1 MSESVNPEKLHRE
14 LKDAGLPVVG
24 VSASGRIDYSRAL
37 TAAEQ
42 AAAEQVI
49 AAHDP
54 SVSDTEVF
62 IQQLLAA
69 GISRDDVLYALW
81 KSVAEGDNSQIEE
94 LICIQN

>member
-1 MSESVNPEKLHRE
+1 MSESVNPQKLHQE

-24 VSASGRIDYSRAL
+24 VSASGRVDYSRSL

-42 AAAEQVI
+42 ATAAQVI

-54 SVSDTEVF
+54 TVSDSDVF
-62 IQQLLAA
+62 IEKLLAA

-81 KSVAEGDNSQIEE
+81 KSVAEGDKSALEGIE
-94 LICIQN
+94 I

>member
-1 MSESVNPEKLHRE
+1 MSESVNPQKLHQE

-24 VSASGRIDYSRAL
+24 VSASGRVDYSRAL

-42 AAAEQVI
+42 AVAEHVI

-54 SVSDTEVF
+54 VVSDSDVF
-62 IQQLLAA
+62 IEKLLAA

-81 KSVAEGDNSQIEE
+81 KSVAEGDKSALEGIE
-94 LICIQN
+94 I